1 MYNVESGKI
10 VVLIYLFSQK
20 SVSRKLGTLFL

>member
-10 VVLIYLFSQK
+10 VVLIYLFFQK